1 MRISDEKKLIL
12 KAQKEPRL
20 FGEIFEKYFDQILN
34 YAFRRVGD
42 FDIARDISSEVFL
55 KAYTNLWRFKWRNV
69 PVSAWLYRIAT
80 NEINQYYRRKAY
92 TAKTIIDLG
101 ADVFLKY
108 ADPASLEA
116 EREEANR
123 RLEEEKDFRRIREIL
138 DKMDVKYQEVI
149 ALRFFERKSI
159 KDICLILGKKDGT
172 IKSLIHR
179 GLEIIRKNLLQ
190 KSATTDEKKH

>member
-12 KAQKEPRL
+12 KAQKDPRL

-69 PVSAWLYRIAT
+69 PLSAWLYRIAT
-80 NEINQYYRRKAY
+80 NEMNQYYRRKAY
-92 TAKTIIDLG
+92 TAKTIIDQG

-108 ADPASLEA
+108 ADPSSLEA

-123 RLEEEKDFRRIREIL
+123 RLEEEKDFRRIRGIL
-138 DKMDVKYQEVI
+138 DKMDIKYQEVI
-149 ALRFFERKSI
+149 ALRFFEQQSI
-159 KDICLILGKKDGT
+159 KEICLILGKKEGT

-179 GLEIIRKNLLQ
+179 GLEIIRRNLLH
-190 KSATTDEKKH
+190 KSATTDD